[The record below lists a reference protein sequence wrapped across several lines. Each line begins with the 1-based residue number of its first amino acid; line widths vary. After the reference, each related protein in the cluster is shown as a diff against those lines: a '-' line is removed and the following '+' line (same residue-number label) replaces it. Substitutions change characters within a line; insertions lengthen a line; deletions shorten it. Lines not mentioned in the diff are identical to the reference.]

1 MRAWRAG
8 QQFRGPGR
16 GSTPLLGARDGPDGS
31 LQALPAR
38 RTATARRLAASRG
51 RRRVRYNVVPMLEA
65 LSDKLSGVFQKLG
78 SHGTITEKD
87 LDDAMREVRIALLE
101 ADVNFKVVRQFI
113 ATVRERALGA
123 EVLKSLTGPQQV
135 IAIVNEELV
144 NILGGSQAT
153 LQLASKPPTVI
164 MLVGLKGSGKTTT
177 AAKLAMHLRKQG
189 AKPMLVA
196 ADPYRVAAGEQLKS
210 LGRQLSMPVVEGSD
224 GQSLTQLCAAS
235 LAEAKRQAAT
245 VVIVDTAGRSTID
258 GEMMSEITAMR
269 TALEPDEI
277 ILVLDAMTGQ
287 EAVNV
292 AQEFHHQ
299 LTVTG
304 IIVSKMDGDARGG
317 AVLSIRAVTGL
328 PVKFIGVGEKSD
340 ALEPFYPDRFASRIL
355 GMGDMLGLIERAKE
369 AISEQDVEAIEKK
382 MKSRQ
387 LDLEDFLLQFQRIK
401 RMGPLSQ
408 LVEMIPG
415 MGQVKRQM
423 KVDDLDDGFWKR
435 AEAVVYSMTPEERKH
450 PEIINGSRRKRI
462 ALGSGTTPQEVNRL
476 LNQWKEAKKIM
487 QTFANN
493 RSGFLNIFGGR

>member
-1 MRAWRAG
+1 
-8 QQFRGPGR
+8 
-16 GSTPLLGARDGPDGS
+16 
-31 LQALPAR
+31 
-38 RTATARRLAASRG
+38 
-51 RRRVRYNVVPMLEA
+51 MLEA

-78 SHGTITEKD
+78 SHGTISEKD

-113 ATVRERALGA
+113 ATVRERALGS

-144 NILGGSQAT
+144 NILGGAQST

-189 AKPMLVA
+189 ARPLLVA
-196 ADPYRVAAGEQLKS
+196 ADPYRMAAGEQLRA
-210 LGRQLSMPVVEGSD
+210 LGKQLGMPVFSGDEGQALPD
-224 GQSLTQLCAAS
+224 LCTAS
-235 LAEAKRQAAT
+235 LNEAKRQAAT

-258 GEMMSEITAMR
+258 GEMMTEVSQMSASLNPHET
-269 TALEPDEI
+269 

-292 AQEFHHQ
+292 AQEFHNQ
-299 LTVTG
+299 LKVTG

-328 PVKFIGVGEKSD
+328 PVKFMGTGEKSD
-340 ALEPFYPDRFASRIL
+340 ALEPFFPDRFASRIL

-369 AISEQDVEAIEKK
+369 AINEQDVQAIEKK
-382 MKSRQ
+382 MKAKS
-387 LDLEDFLLQFQRIK
+387 LDLNDFITQFQRIK
-401 RMGPLSQ
+401 KMGPLNQ
-408 LVEMIPG
+408 LVDMIPG

-423 KVDDLDDGFWKR
+423 KVDSFDDSFWSK
-435 AEAVVYSMTPEERKH
+435 AEAVVYSMTPQERKP

-462 ALGSGTTPQEVNRL
+462 AAGSGTTPQEVNQL

-487 QTFANN
+487 QAFAGN
-493 RSGFLNIFGGR
+493 RAGFLSMFGGR